1 MMRIIKMLVRVTK
14 RLVQVVA
21 ERRSSHAYL
30 WEICYSMTLIRV
42 VLRGTVREPKG
53 ARCMATKAALSEEL
67 EVFEAKKPDLLKSYP
82 GLFVLVKGHD
92 LLGPYPSA
100 EAAYEDGL
108 QRFGLRTFL
117 VKQVLEEEPVGYVP
131 MFSLVPRHDARL

>member
-1 MMRIIKMLVRVTK
+1 MGSR
-14 RLVQVVA
+14 A
-21 ERRSSHAYL
+21 
-30 WEICYSMTLIRV
+30 TLDR
-42 VLRGTVREPKG
+42 
-53 ARCMATKAALSEEL
+53 EL
-67 EVFEAKKPDLLKSYP
+67 EVFEAQKPDLLKSYP
-82 GLFVLVKGHD
+82 GLFVLVKGYD

-108 QRFGLRTFL
+108 QRFGLEPFL